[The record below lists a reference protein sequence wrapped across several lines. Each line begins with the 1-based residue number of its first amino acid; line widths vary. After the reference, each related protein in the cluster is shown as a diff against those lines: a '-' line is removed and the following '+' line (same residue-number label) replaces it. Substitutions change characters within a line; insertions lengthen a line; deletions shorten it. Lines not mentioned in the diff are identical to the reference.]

1 MDVILIAVQLVT
13 LYGLDGRAIIVNP
26 AQVTSIREARDDGDS
41 GKLFADKVHC
51 VIRLTD
57 ASYVTVAEDCDRVR
71 ELMEG
76 AKP

>member
-13 LYGLDGRAIIVNP
+13 LYGLDGRAIIINP
-26 AQVTSIREARDDGDS
+26 AQVTQIREARDEGDT
-41 GKLFADKVHC
+41 GKQFSDKVHC
-51 VIRLTD
+51 LIRLTD
-57 ASYVTVAEDCDRVR
+57 GSYVAVAEDCDRVR